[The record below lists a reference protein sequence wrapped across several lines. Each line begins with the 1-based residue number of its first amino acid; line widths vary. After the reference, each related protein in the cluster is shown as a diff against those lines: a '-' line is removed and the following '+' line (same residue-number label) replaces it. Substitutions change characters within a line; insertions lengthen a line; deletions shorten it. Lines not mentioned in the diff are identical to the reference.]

1 MNFQKDK
8 MSRINAHSR
17 VNTLIKYGR
26 ELKASKKELDE
37 KFSRLEKEKADMH
50 VKFETAVD

>member
-1 MNFQKDK
+1 